1 MCLKQNVV
9 QQPHHRCMNE
19 ILLLKFYVHLY
30 LICLGKLIQCKGIKP
45 GCIAFC
51 SYIYEKKIC
60 ETYQMMMT
68 ASLSTIIFMKVTCKF
83 ATAVIPSFLST
94 DLNFQWQ
101 AGHLLEYPMKCKN
114 SQGLAHASLS
124 LVVTTVPGT
133 THRDY

>member
-9 QQPHHRCMNE
+9 HQPHHRCMNE

-30 LICLGKLIQCKGIKP
+30 LLCLGFNVKGIKL

-94 DLNFQWQ
+94 GLNFQWQ
-101 AGHLLEYPMKCKN
+101 AGHLFRISYEMQKTHKIV
-114 SQGLAHASLS
+114 AHASLS

-133 THRDY
+133 THRDC